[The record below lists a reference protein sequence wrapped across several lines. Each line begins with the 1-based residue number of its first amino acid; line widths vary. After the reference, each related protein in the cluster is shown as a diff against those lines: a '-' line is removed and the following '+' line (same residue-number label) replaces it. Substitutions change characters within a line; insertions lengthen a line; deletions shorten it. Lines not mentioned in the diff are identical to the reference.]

1 MINSKSFKKWATIT
15 LVAFLTITLLSI
27 KKSAC
32 SKIPNVILISIDT
45 LRADHLSC
53 YGYFRKTSPNIDSF
67 VSDAVLFKNAIS
79 QSPQTTPAH
88 MSIFTSLTPA
98 VHNVEGFH
106 EHTHEHTNVTFKRLD
121 EQIETLPVVMKKN
134 GYLTIGLHGGG
145 SVVGELGFDK
155 GFDRYRDEWN
165 NESSLT
171 EKIDGVR
178 KAIKESKEKN
188 KPLFL
193 FLHHYICHDPYL
205 NAPEEFGLHF
215 LSEKVDGLPV
225 RREDILKSD
234 DFSAVENSFWKNVD
248 LNNPRHRNHIIS
260 LYDGGVYYSD
270 YLFGK
275 LIETLKEED
284 YYENSIIILLSDHG
298 EEFYEHQD
306 RGHWRLFIETLHV
319 ALICKFPAGMY
330 GKRIIYDLVRTLD
343 VMPTLFDFLGIKTDN
358 FMQGIS
364 FLPLLT
370 KKGDY
375 HPLIVSYANQGTID
389 DKPVRFIK
397 DAFIYSNQPS
407 KGTDE
412 WLFDIRN
419 DPLETKNLSAN
430 NREII
435 NQMRIIAKIILEK
448 DRVIREK
455 LGCKKDVFIEKDKKL
470 LDQLKSLGYI
480 Q

>member
-1 MINSKSFKKWATIT
+1 MKKLRLFEKPVIIS
-15 LVAFLTITLLSI
+15 LTIVVAASLLSI

-32 SKIPNVILISIDT
+32 SETPNVILISIDT

-79 QSPQTTPAH
+79 QAPETAPAH

-98 VHNVEGFH
+98 VHKVRSFH
-106 EHTHEHTNVTFKRLD
+106 ENVTFKRLD

-145 SVVGELGFDK
+145 NVAGELGFDK
-155 GFDRYRDEWN
+155 GFDTYRDEWGVL
-165 NESSLT
+165 SSLT
-171 EKIDGVR
+171 ERIDGVR

-205 NAPEEFGLHF
+205 NAPEKFGLHF
-215 LSEKVDGLPV
+215 LSKKADGLPV
-225 RREDILKSD
+225 RREDILRSD
-234 DFSAVENSFWKNVD
+234 DFLTVRNSFWKNVN

-275 LIETLKEED
+275 LIETLKEEN
-284 YYENSIIILLSDHG
+284 YYDNSIIILLSDHG

-306 RGHWRLFIETLHV
+306 NLHWRLFIETLHV
-319 ALICKFPAGMY
+319 PLICKFPAGMY

-343 VMPTLFDFLGIKTDN
+343 VMPTLFDFLGVKTDN

-375 HPLIVSYANQGTID
+375 HPLVAGYSSQSTYD
-389 DKPVRFIK
+389 ESVRFIK

-412 WLFDIRN
+412 WLFDAGN
-419 DPLETKNLSAN
+419 DPQEKNNLASAN
-430 NREII
+430 PEII
-435 NQMRIIAKIILEK
+435 DRMRIIAKMILEK
-448 DRVIREK
+448 DKIINEK
-455 LGCKKDVFIEKDKKL
+455 LGCKNNIRVEKDEKL
-470 LDQLKSLGYI
+470 LDQLRSLGYV